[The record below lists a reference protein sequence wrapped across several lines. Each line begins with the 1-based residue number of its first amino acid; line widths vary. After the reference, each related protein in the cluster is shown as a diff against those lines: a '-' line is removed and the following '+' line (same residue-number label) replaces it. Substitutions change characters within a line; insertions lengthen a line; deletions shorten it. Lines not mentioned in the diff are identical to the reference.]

1 MFSPGDVVMFEL
13 FPGTGTKATGRVYA
27 VTEKGWVVILF
38 NGNFYGRPESE
49 VRGYVNG

>member
-13 FPGTGTKATGRVYA
+13 FPGTKATGRVYA
-27 VTEKGWVVILF
+27 VKPKGVVVILF
-38 NGNFYGRPESE
+38 NGDFYERPESE